1 MEHVTPALFNAA
13 VSGNTE
19 LLYSVLEDGDDVN
32 PMVSI
37 LHHNYITLHMVT
49 SV

>member
-1 MEHVTPALFNAA
+1 MEHVIPALFDAA

-32 PMVSI
+32 PLVS
-37 LHHNYITLHMVT
+37 YIT
-49 SV
+49 SQ